1 MMRAVGMMV
10 AVGVLVAARGS
21 VIPPCR
27 SNATNA
33 GRFYLEAAPA
43 VSRDTLRM
51 RVCLLPARGT
61 RAASYHAELSYD
73 STRVRAVRVDA
84 AGGLHAAN
92 VAPPGR
98 VALAGV
104 AIAGFEPGLLAT
116 VVMQI
121 VSPGAPGAMD
131 LRLLELTDASGRN
144 MANTVALA
152 GFPSASAQPEVRR
165 APHIDSLTPR
175 RGEISAEDVTE
186 VTVYGRGFTTD
197 NNQVYFGR
205 QKVGVVPSE
214 AEGTRTRFHVPTMIP
229 GRRGQLPVRIA
240 PGRYV
245 VRLKNANGASNSA
258 TFTVLP
264 SRS

>member
-61 RAASYHAELSYD
+61 RAASYHVELSYD

-84 AGGLHAAN
+84 AGGLQAAN
-92 VAPPGR
+92 IAPAGR

-104 AIAGFEPGLLAT
+104 ATAGFEPGILAT
-116 VVMQI
+116 VVLQV
-121 VSPGAPGAMD
+121 VSPGAPGQME